1 MNDPSTTSSVISR
14 WTAPPNTNR
23 PLGRKTTMN
32 LKQPDEMLRTAAIA
46 LHGAPGMLTPQARQ
60 IAAHLV
66 DGVLSAAAAGGYK
79 QADILGTLLARCT
92 MSRRVTRMAR
102 EACEAAGTEALQVVF
117 GRLGLIDVT
126 AWPA

>member
-1 MNDPSTTSSVISR
+1 MSKKS
-14 WTAPPNTNR
+14 PNV
-23 PLGRKTTMN
+23 
-32 LKQPDEMLRTAAIA
+32 MLQTAATA

-66 DGVLSAAAAGGYK
+66 DCVLSAATAGGYR

-102 EACEAAGTEALQVVF
+102 EACEAAGTEALQLVF
-117 GRLGLIDVT
+117 GRLGLADVT
-126 AWPA
+126 AWPAQ